1 MRILRIAFGILL
13 LCACLQA
20 QTDVQKVT
28 VTGRLT
34 RVMAIGG
41 ESTGWAIEVDPGVT
55 IDGKEMHSV
64 EVSYKRTAKLEKLE
78 NKRVA
83 ATGKMGH
90 RPGVETGDRMVLEAT
105 SIKEAKPALEGRP

>member
-1 MRILRIAFGILL
+1 MTRIFKIAFGVALL
-13 LCACLQA
+13 SICLQA

-28 VTGRLT
+28 VMGKLT

-55 IDGKEMHSV
+55 IDGKELHSV
-64 EVSYKRTAKLEKLE
+64 EVSYKKKARLEKLE

-83 ATGKMGH
+83 ATGKMEH
-90 RPGVETGDRMVLEAT
+90 RKGVETGDRMVLEAT
-105 SIKEAKPALEGRP
+105 SIKEAK